1 MITLSDLIENI
12 PENLIDNVPVGIIL
26 FDKSGYIRFVNRAFH
41 EFELLYPGIF
51 ADSLLGKNV
60 FIDNLIRN
68 RSLENEIS
76 EIKEGYPFEIEIDQ
90 LHTRGKSNVRLY
102 IKGTPNYEL
111 SEYSGGT
118 LLIEDLRI
126 SGKAQKD
133 HTLRNNFLEY
143 AAQTFSDVMI
153 VIDPNGLIKFIS
165 GDTSALLNET
175 NNLSDLSIYDLFSG
189 EYSEE
194 LNGLISQVKQGKKV
208 VSGKIRIIRN
218 DHENFFNVRLVPQYD
233 KRENILFVYLC
244 FTEIKLTE
252 NDLKAIKENVE
263 DFEDYALIN
272 QAAGQAIFSLDE
284 QNKVLSWDKNCEI
297 IFNHD
302 SDIVK
307 NKFIGSF
314 ITGLDHQKLSEIR
327 TALQDKPQIKL
338 SLIYKTDLEKVI
350 ECFFVNSVVA
360 HKKKI
365 LVQCKD
371 ISSEIR
377 NAEELNKTLD
387 HFQLLLSNADF
398 MIGKVDENGNI
409 LDANAKFCEVLN
421 YDIGDLKQKRI
432 YELIDRHYFEKNIFD
447 IRSAE
452 IGLPLKAEL
461 PFKLQNG
468 NSLTL
473 SIIVVPEKVNETDF
487 IYNCYLKDIN
497 EQRIMEKEV
506 RIFLSMF
513 NASNDGIVMGQ
524 DGKISFANRALA
536 DIFSYQSGDEL
547 TGKDILDLVSN
558 DDNLKVAE
566 YFRLL
571 ERKKD
576 VPSRLDFLGKKK
588 DGSVFHAEISAG
600 TFELEGNPFIV
611 MIVRDVS
618 ERIRAQRAIRESEEK
633 YRNITENID
642 DFLFTFERLNSTLR
656 PVFCTTSVQKIT
668 GYTQSDF
675 LTDGKLFFKIIH
687 PDDFQVFK
695 PKLMNLLKSRIQNSG
710 EFEFRIINKH
720 GNIVWVR
727 TKLNLVRIGA
737 GRIQK
742 VYGLVSDV
750 TFRKRAEEELKKST
764 QNLIKLNETKDRFIS
779 IISHD
784 LRTPFSSILG
794 FTDLLINDKDLTEE
808 EKKQYFRYIQD
819 SSKSMLLLVNSLLD
833 WTRLQTGRIKF
844 EPQKIDVTQI
854 VEDTINSIS
863 GVSLQKRVEIINLIR
878 DERLVFADKSLLS
891 QVFANLISNAIK
903 FTNEGGKIYVSL
915 TATNNP
921 RFLEF
926 SVKDTG
932 VGIKPENLDK
942 LFSIESKFTSE
953 GTAGEKG
960 SGLGLSLVREIVERH
975 NGKIWVKSKYGEGSD
990 FRFTLPIASAKI
1002 LIVDDNKTDRLLYSK
1017 ILKNITPDYEIDLA
1031 SNGKEALEKIK
1042 STHPALVITDHSMPV
1057 MNGYEFVLELQK
1069 LELKGK
1075 PPVIV
1080 LSSDID
1086 RNAINDYNGIGVEFV
1101 FQKPVNLGHFKQA
1114 VEKSLRKSFTA
1125 N

>member
-1 MITLSDLIENI
+1 MISLSDLIENI

-26 FDKSGYIRFVNRAFH
+26 FDKNGYIRFVNRAFH

-51 ADSLLGKNV
+51 TDSLLGKNV

-68 RSLENEIS
+68 RSLENELS

-133 HTLRNNFLEY
+133 HTLRNSFIEY

-175 NNLSDLSIYDLFSG
+175 NNLTDLSIHDLFSG

-263 DFEDYALIN
+263 DFEDYALIKK
-272 QAAGQAIFSLDE
+272 AAGQAIFSLDE

-314 ITGLDHQKLSEIR
+314 IAGLDHHKLSEIR
-327 TALQDKPQIKL
+327 EALQDQPQVKL
-338 SLIYKTDLEKVI
+338 SLIYKTDVEKVI
-350 ECFFVNSVVA
+350 ECFFVNSLA
-360 HKKKI
+360 HKKKM

-371 ISSEIR
+371 ITSEIK
-377 NAEELNKTLD
+377 NAEELNKTLE

-398 MIGKVDENGNI
+398 MISKVDENGNI

-421 YDIGDLKQKRI
+421 YDIGSLKQKRI

-447 IRSAE
+447 IHSAE

-487 IYNCYLKDIN
+487 IYNCYLRNIN

-506 RIFLSMF
+506 RLFLSMF

-558 DDNLKVAE
+558 DDSLKVAE

-588 DGSVFHAEISAG
+588 DGSVFHAEISAS
-600 TFELEGNPFIV
+600 TFELEENSFIV

-742 VYGLVSDV
+742 IYGLVSDV

-942 LFSIESKFTSE
+942 LFSIESKFTSD

-975 NGKIWVKSKYGEGSD
+975 NGKIWVKSKFGEGSD

-1086 RNAINDYNGIGVEFV
+1086 RNAINDYNGIGIEYV
-1101 FQKPVNLGHFKQA
+1101 FHKPVNLGHFKQA